1 MVDDILSEMRARST
15 TLRSLNASV
24 RFVLGKEDGQVI
36 RVDARANPVSVTQED
51 SDADC
56 TIRISPENLLKL
68 MNGRLNPML
77 AFTMGKLK
85 VDGSMGVAMKLA
97 QLLDE

>member
-1 MVDDILSEMRARST
+1 MVEDILREMRARST

-24 RFVLGKEDGQVI
+24 RFVLGKDGQVI
-36 RVDARANPVSVTQED
+36 RVDARANPISITQDDEE
-51 SDADC
+51 ADC
-56 TIRISPENLLKL
+56 TIRISPDNLVKL

-85 VDGSMGVAMKLA
+85 VEGSMGIAMKLA

>member
-1 MVDDILSEMRARST
+1 MVEDILREMRTRST

-24 RFVLGKEDGQVI
+24 RFLLGKDGDVI
-36 RVDARANPVSVTQED
+36 RVDARTNPISITRD
-51 SDADC
+51 DAESDC
-56 TIRISPENLLKL
+56 TIRITPENLAKL
-68 MNGRLNPML
+68 IDGRLNPML

-85 VDGSMGVAMKLA
+85 VEGSMGIAMKLA